1 VNLDR
6 FPSADVNAAPDLT
19 PAEDRAA
26 AAEQFDWNSRVDASE
41 GALTQALATID
52 VQCKR
57 HPEFTRAMQ
66 DVRYYL
72 QAASDS
78 MPEWK

>member
-1 VNLDR
+1 MPNLDR
-6 FPSADVNAAPDLT
+6 YTANVNAA
-19 PAEDRAA
+19 AELSPSEERAA

-72 QAASDS
+72 QAALDS
-78 MPEWK
+78 TPEWK